1 MLQFHHTLIKGLRD
15 KYKQAKKRKTKKA
28 IVSIL
33 PFNLI
38 RKYKLQ
44 SFAAGA
50 VGYSR
55 KRILSKGRNTL
66 TPRRN
71 ARIQTTIKVFLQRD
85 DNSRSSAGKK
95 ETITRFKVKKQKRFL
110 NDDMKH
116 LHAKFL
122 SENPEMGISYSLF
135 CRFRPFWVVK
145 ATEKDRH
152 TCLCIKHNNLQYKAD
167 KLKDLGIIITSNLNS
182 LAEMICCN
190 SNNKACM
197 YRECLACSDKTVTT
211 QITENDLGKQVQWK
225 KWATRRLEKI
235 KKIFKVKKLSTQHR

>member
-1 MLQFHHTLIKGLRD
+1 MSREVKRMLQFHHTLIKGLRD

-145 ATEKDRH
+145 ATEKDRQ
-152 TCLCIKHNNLQYKAD
+152 TCLY
-167 KLKDLGIIITSNLNS
+167 
-182 LAEMICCN
+182 
-190 SNNKACM
+190 
-197 YRECLACSDKTVTT
+197 
-211 QITENDLGKQVQWK
+211 
-225 KWATRRLEKI
+225 
-235 KKIFKVKKLSTQHR
+235 